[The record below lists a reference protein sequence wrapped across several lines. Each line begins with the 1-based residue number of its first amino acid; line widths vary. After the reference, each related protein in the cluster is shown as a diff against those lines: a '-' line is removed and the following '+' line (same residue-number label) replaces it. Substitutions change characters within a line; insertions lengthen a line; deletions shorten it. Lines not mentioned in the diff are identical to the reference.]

1 MGRDESV
8 HNFLQS
14 PETRTPIRCRHSSL
28 WPILLLML
36 FWVAVLLG
44 FLLGRAL
51 LLMLPVLVAGLAALI
66 VPRWLRTH
74 DVQAVN

>member
-1 MGRDESV
+1 
-8 HNFLQS
+8 
-14 PETRTPIRCRHSSL
+14 
-28 WPILLLML
+28 ML